1 MIDIEAMIKEFAK
14 HKRIPQ
20 DEFPEFREKILEGL
34 KKFGLGKHSKMEDF
48 VKIKRIYG

>member
-20 DEFPEFREKILEGL
+20 EDFPEFREKILEGL
-34 KKFGLGKHSKMEDF
+34 RKFGLDKNSKIEDF
-48 VKIKRIYG
+48 VNIKRIYG